1 MAWAFGESWDPYAAP
16 ADAVAGYWDSGT
28 PGNFSLTSGR
38 FAGSQAFNASS
49 VSAAL
54 VKSSAV
60 NDAVHHITVAYR
72 QVLAISG
79 TTLGPYFQL
88 SDGATN
94 QVCVVF
100 RSDGAILLTS
110 ATAAGTVL
118 ATYTGAV
125 TAANTWF
132 QFEFEIIINA
142 TTGRFRARKN
152 GNTVDDFDSGATL
165 NTRPGA
171 NPYANKMTFAQN
183 ATFGGGGYQIDDL
196 LWRSDASSVPWVGD
210 IRCYTRMPASDA
222 AVQFARSPASYFAQT
237 SASTTGTAAAS
248 ANNLRATSVTSPQTG
263 TLVSLSF
270 NFSAGITGRAKM
282 AVYDASGG
290 GGLAGNLLA
299 SSVELTNPGAGVNV
313 FTVSGGLTVTRGTVY
328 WVALWSDVSITGIG
342 PTSGSITNTFA
353 ASYTT
358 SFPAS
363 MVGASN
369 TSVGGMGSQGMN
381 ITPTNATLVNET
393 LQDGTTSYVFDATVN
408 DADFYTIAA
417 LASTPATVVA
427 VTTRG
432 FIQKSD
438 AGTRGAAVQLK
449 SGATTV
455 TSTPTLLSS
464 SFGWLWRTDLT
475 DPATSS
481 PWTAAAVN
489 NVTIG
494 PKVTS

>member
-1 MAWAFGESWDPYAAP
+1 MFVFGDSYDCYATLS
-16 ADAVAGYWDSGT
+16 DAGAGYWDSLTLGT
-28 PGNFSLTSGR
+28 NSLVAGR
-38 FAGSQAFNASS
+38 FAGGQAVNSASGTGFMTKTS
-49 VSAAL
+49 G
-54 VKSSAV
+54 V
-60 NDAVHHITVAYR
+60 NDAVHHVSIAFR
-72 QVLAISG
+72 QTQALTG
-79 TTLGPYFQL
+79 TTSGLYLQL
-88 SDGATN
+88 QETATG
-94 QVCVVF
+94 QVCIIF
-100 RSDGAILLTS
+100 RSDGTILLTS
-110 ATAAGTVL
+110 GTTGGTTL
-118 ATYTGAV
+118 ATYAGAV
-125 TAANTWF
+125 TAQNTWF
-132 QFEFEIIINA
+132 QFEFEVVINN

-152 GNTVDDFDSGATL
+152 GNTVDDFDSGNV
-165 NTRPGA
+165 NTRGGTA
-171 NPYANKMTFAQN
+171 NNYANKLVIGSVLSYTANF
-183 ATFGGGGYQIDDL
+183 DDL

-210 IRCYTRMPASDA
+210 IRAYTRMPASDA

-270 NFSAGITGRAKM
+270 NFFAGITGRAKM

-299 SSVELTNPGAGVNV
+299 SSVELTNPGVGVNV

-381 ITPTNATLVNET
+381 ITPTNATLINET
-393 LQDGTTSYVFDATVN
+393 LQDGATSYVYDATVN

-475 DPATSS
+475 DPATGAA
-481 PWTAAAVN
+481 WTAAAVN

-494 PKVTS
+494 PKVTA